1 MRVSGDSGDH
11 GLEGTSFRELRLLE
25 EVELT
30 PDVSQRK
37 LAGNVGIALGVVNV
51 LVKSLV
57 TKGYIRA
64 TRLGWRRWT
73 YNLTPA
79 GVARKVQLTANYVD
93 QFLGHYRRVRDL
105 VREALDAAQIGPEST
120 VAIYGTTEMGEL
132 MFLVLRKSGVQR
144 VVFLD
149 ESGSG
154 EYLGALVK
162 SPNNIDPDEYAK
174 VLVAYPNDVESRRQ
188 NLVNAGVC
196 PDSII
201 TLLDP
206 PELAAANKI
215 TEATDHC

>member
-1 MRVSGDSGDH
+1 
-11 GLEGTSFRELRLLE
+11 
-25 EVELT
+25 
-30 PDVSQRK
+30 
-37 LAGNVGIALGVVNV
+37 
-51 LVKSLV
+51 
-57 TKGYIRA
+57 
-64 TRLGWRRWT
+64 
-73 YNLTPA
+73 
-79 GVARKVQLTANYVD
+79 
-93 QFLGHYRRVRDL
+93 